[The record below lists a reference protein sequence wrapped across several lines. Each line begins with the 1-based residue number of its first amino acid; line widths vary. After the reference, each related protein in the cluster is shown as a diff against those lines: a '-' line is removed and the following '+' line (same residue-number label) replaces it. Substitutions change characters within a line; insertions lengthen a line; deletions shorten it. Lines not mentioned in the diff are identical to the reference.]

1 MRRSTVIFILLF
13 AVLAGAYY
21 YLSNRETP
29 AEIEIT
35 FEPEDVVSYLFSAD
49 DGIPTSIRIESKDG
63 SIVEAARDADNA
75 WVLKQPIEAAA
86 DQGSVEAAASQVT
99 TMRILDT
106 LSEIDLSVVGLDDP
120 EYELTVKFDGVERNV
135 SIGVI
140 TPTGN
145 GYYVLDA
152 DGRVVIVT
160 VSAVDGLLNLF
171 TNPPYLET
179 PIPSPTATETPI
191 PASPAPV
198 SATPATTTPQP

>member
-13 AVLAGAYY
+13 AVLAGVYY
-21 YLSNRETP
+21 YLNNREAP

-49 DGIPTSIRIESKDG
+49 DGVPTSIRIQSKDG

-191 PASPAPV
+191 PASPAPG

>member
-13 AVLAGAYY
+13 AVLAGVYY
-21 YLSNRETP
+21 YLNNRETP

>member
-13 AVLAGAYY
+13 AVLAGVYY
-21 YLSNRETP
+21 YLNNRETP

-35 FEPEDVVSYLFSAD
+35 FEPEDVLSYLFSAD

-120 EYELTVKFDGVERNV
+120 EYKLTVKFDGVERNV
-135 SIGVI
+135 TIGVI

-191 PASPAPV
+191 PASPAPG

>member
-13 AVLAGAYY
+13 AVLAGLYF
-21 YLSNRETP
+21 YLNNRGTP

-35 FEPEDVVSYLFSAD
+35 VAPENVVSYLFDSAD
-49 DGIPTSIRIESKDG
+49 GVPTGIRIKSREG
-63 SIVEAARDADNA
+63 TVVEAVRGADKA

-120 EYELTVKFDGVERNV
+120 EYKLTVTFDGVERNV

-152 DGRVVIVT
+152 DGRLVIVS

-191 PASPAPV
+191 PASPAPG
-198 SATPATTTPQP
+198 SATPATPTPQP